1 MLNTINK
8 IIFLVILA
16 VLAACSSPLQKSVLE
31 PLKSKELDRVAGK
44 DKSFLATYSI
54 VEEKWNYISSSEDSA
69 RWRDITYARL
79 HDYRLA
85 IESETLNLSLFTQ
98 LRGKWENM
106 YNKHSAHADS
116 LILQWKEYLSNN
128 SPDSLITLSFE
139 GIELERIR
147 NAKKEIDT
155 LVKARI
161 RMVPSKFVLDSVILL
176 YSFSKPEES
185 PIYHFPINGQLN
197 EIKYKRKLKEPVV
210 TKVFPYLLPEVKSA
224 LLANDTTY
232 MLKYDIISA
241 YANGKCFNA
250 DSLQNDLPGSVL
262 AYIEAEK
269 SAEESSP
276 LFDQEYYKE
285 KIIRELINP
294 DFISQS
300 AYIKINAEYYYKE
313 LDSLVFNYLHM
324 KPLP

>member
-1 MLNTINK
+1 MNMLCIRCKKQPAVVFVNK
-8 IIFLVILA
+8 MDTATKEQTTDGYCLNCARELGLA
-16 VLAACSSPLQKSVLE
+16 PVDNI
-31 PLKSKELDRVAGK
+31 LKSMGLTQEQYD
-44 DKSFLATYSI
+44 
-54 VEEKWNYISSSEDSA
+54 EISSGMNELMSSMDEFDPDDFDGEDMENQP
-69 RWRDITYARL
+69 
-79 HDYRLA
+79 LA
-85 IESETLNLSLFTQ
+85 MMGNF
-98 LRGKWENM
+98 KDM
-106 YNKHSAHADS
+106 
-116 LILQWKEYLSNN
+116 LSNFN
-128 SPDSLITLSFE
+128 
-139 GIELERIR
+139 
-147 NAKKEIDT
+147 
-155 LVKARI
+155 
-161 RMVPSKFVLDSVILL
+161 
-176 YSFSKPEES
+176 
-185 PIYHFPINGQLN
+185 HFPINGQLN